1 MKFIEETGWVVDLD
15 ELARE
20 PDRYDGLELPGWL
33 ALRQQAWLLVPFFSD
48 KVLIGF
54 VLLNR
59 SPAPRRLNY
68 EDHDLLKT
76 AGNHIAVHLAQA
88 QSEHL
93 LSEARQFEAY
103 NRLTAFLMHD
113 LNNLIAQQSLIVAN
127 AEKHKRNPEFV
138 DDAIATIAGSVE
150 RMKSVMEQLR
160 RGQSDKSIKR
170 RELRLLASS
179 AVERCVHRQPHPEL
193 IVSEKGLKVS
203 AEPQEFIT
211 VLANLIKNAQ
221 EAATVDGSVRVI
233 VGKDG
238 SCGVIQV
245 EDDGAGMSEEFIRK
259 RLFRPFDSTKGNQGM
274 GIGVYQAREYARR
287 MGGELG
293 VESTVGA
300 GTKMTM
306 SIPLI
311 DDAG

>member
-1 MKFIEETGWVVDLD
+1 LAASDTIPYAAAGDPQRDLYCVQFHPEVVHT
-15 ELARE
+15 EHGMRM
-20 PDRYDGLELPGWL
+20 LENFTRKICGM
-33 ALRQQAWLLVPFFSD
+33 
-48 KVLIGF
+48 
-54 VLLNR
+54 
-59 SPAPRRLNY
+59 
-68 EDHDLLKT
+68 
-76 AGNHIAVHLAQA
+76 
-88 QSEHL
+88 SERW
-93 LSEARQFEAY
+93 SASA
-103 NRLTAFLMHD
+103 
-113 LNNLIAQQSLIVAN
+113 
-127 AEKHKRNPEFV
+127 FV

-311 DDAG
+311 GDDR